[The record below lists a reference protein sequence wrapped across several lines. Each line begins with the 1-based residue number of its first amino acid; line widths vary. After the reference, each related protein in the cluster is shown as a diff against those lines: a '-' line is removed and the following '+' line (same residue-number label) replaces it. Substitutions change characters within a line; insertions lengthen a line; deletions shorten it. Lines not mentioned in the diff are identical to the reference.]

1 MNDFEHDGVSSSHE
15 RPINP
20 NPDKETSKQNEAA
33 DDGLP
38 NVGKIAIDYKKK
50 IGMGVFGVILLSVLF
65 ATGHHSDKK
74 EENANELKKNE
85 RIIPDYTAQ
94 KKVDV
99 PASKPLAQT
108 PSKSSPDELA
118 LQKMKMVLEIKK
130 QEMEMKR
137 EAKREALYQMRLKSP
152 MDLIKEDNGTA
163 PSVSSAV
170 ALSRSNVTNAESSIS
185 RLPLTPQQISALSQA
200 QSNDP
205 NEAFQKKGES
215 STVANATAERIPYFN
230 ETITQGTMIPA
241 NLETEINSD
250 LPGQIKAVISEDV
263 YSADGSHKLLSKG
276 DELVGAYNSG
286 VLLGQRRVM
295 AMWTQV
301 TRHDGVRVLLGSP
314 GTDSLAMSGFDADVL
329 QTHFWE
335 RFGGATLVSIVGGL
349 VATAGVEEDA
359 GYNSASDYRMM
370 MSQNFQQTA
379 NSQLLAGL
387 NRKPTIV
394 KYQGAAI
401 NVFVNRDL
409 SFHDVGGASK

>member
-1 MNDFEHDGVSSSHE
+1 MNDFEHDGLPPLNK

-20 NPDKETSKQNEAA
+20 NPDKETGKQNDAA

-50 IGMGVFGVILLSVLF
+50 IGIGVFGVILLVILF

-74 EENANELKKNE
+74 EESTEPAKKNE

-99 PASKPLAQT
+99 PVSKPLAQT

-152 MDLIKEDNGTA
+152 MDLIKEDNGAA
-163 PSVSSAV
+163 PAVSSQV
-170 ALSRSNVTNAESSIS
+170 ALSRSSVDDTASSES

-200 QSNDP
+200 QGNDP
-205 NEAFQKKGES
+205 NEAFQKKSENS
-215 STVANATAERIPYFN
+215 QVAQATAVKIPFYS
-230 ETITQGTMIPA
+230 ETITQGTLISA
-241 NLETEINSD
+241 NLETAINSD
-250 LPGQIKAVISEDV
+250 LPGQIKAVVSEDV

-314 GTDSLAMSGFDADVL
+314 GTDSLGMSGFDADVL

-349 VATAGVEEDA
+349 VATAGVGEDA

-379 NSQLLAGL
+379 NSQLLAGM

-409 SFHDVGGASK
+409 SFHGIDGGSK